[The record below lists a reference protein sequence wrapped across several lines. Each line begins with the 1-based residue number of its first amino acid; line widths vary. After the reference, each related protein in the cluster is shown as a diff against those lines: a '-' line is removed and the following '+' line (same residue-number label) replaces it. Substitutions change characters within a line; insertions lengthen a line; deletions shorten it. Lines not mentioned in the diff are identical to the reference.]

1 MSSDLDSVIISK
13 ELDGSFVAV
22 HTPSGKK
29 TAGASMESARDAMRE
44 LLGMDDEGA
53 FTEPVTSDRFSGIGR
68 DVARFLE
75 GPVSEMLKF
84 HSGFARLEAFEAGVA
99 HIRLGGGCQGCPSSL
114 ITLLN
119 GVRSQLQDEFGE
131 DQIVDVVPVD

>member
-13 ELDGSFVAV
+13 EPDGSFVAH

-75 GPVSEMLKF
+75 GPVSEKTRSSMLFPSIKPL
-84 HSGFARLEAFEAGVA
+84 SGPAGSHFCNAFRHTSRL
-99 HIRLGGGCQGCPSSL
+99 RLPRLACWPS
-114 ITLLN
+114 
-119 GVRSQLQDEFGE
+119 
-131 DQIVDVVPVD
+131 

>member
-1 MSSDLDSVIISK
+1 MARELDSVVISR
-13 ELDGSFVAV
+13 EPDGSFVAL

-29 TAGASMESARDAMRE
+29 VSGTSMDEARDAMRK
-44 LLGMDDEGA
+44 LLGMDNEGE
-53 FTEPVTSDRFSGIGR
+53 FTEPVTSDRFSGVAR
-68 DVARFLE
+68 DIARFLE

-84 HSGFARLEAFEAGVA
+84 HSGFARLEAYEAGIA
-99 HIRLGGGCQGCPSSL
+99 HIKLGGGCEGCPSSL

-131 DQIVDVVPVD
+131 DQVVDVVPVD